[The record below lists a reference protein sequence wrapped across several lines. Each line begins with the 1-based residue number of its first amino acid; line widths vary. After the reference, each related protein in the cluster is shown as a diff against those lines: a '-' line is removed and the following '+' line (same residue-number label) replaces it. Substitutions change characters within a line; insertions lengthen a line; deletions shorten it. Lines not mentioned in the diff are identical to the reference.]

1 MKTDVY
7 LIIYQLGK
15 IAGKVWTITKI
26 SSFISVKVLDCR
38 HFAILLQFS
47 EDVAFPVTFIPNGES
62 LFGWNRM
69 TNRVLWRLSACGGD
83 PKCVNVCG
91 NCVQYVSLPPNT
103 EPCPAL
109 VGPSEGVGV
118 PPMHCLQFP
127 RLGGQSLTLL
137 T

>member
-62 LFGWNRM
+62 LFGWKRM
-69 TNRVLWRLSACGGD
+69 INIECYEGRVPVVGILNVWMCVVTVSSTCLSRPTLSLALHLLVPLKEWGSPPCTVFSSHASVDNLW
-83 PKCVNVCG
+83 
-91 NCVQYVSLPPNT
+91 
-103 EPCPAL
+103 
-109 VGPSEGVGV
+109 
-118 PPMHCLQFP
+118 HC
-127 RLGGQSLTLL
+127 
-137 T
+137 